1 MSQDI
6 DAVLFGKLR
15 DLVYERSGLYF
26 EDSKR
31 YFFDRRVDGRV
42 EAAGASGALDYY
54 HMLRYGDQQDEFQA
68 LVESLTT
75 HETYFFREYPM
86 LRVWADITLP
96 EILDRKRA
104 AGDMHLDIWSAGCS
118 TGEEAYT
125 LAIILREV
133 IDDFD
138 RWEIRLT
145 ATDISRPVLRKARR
159 ATYGERSVRDVPPAY
174 MKRWFRETDDE
185 WLVTLPITR
194 LVHFRHANLLD
205 KATAGE
211 LRGQDFIFCRNVLI
225 YFDDES
231 RRQAMSLFY
240 DSLDPGGYIFLG
252 HSESVGRSS
261 SAFQSVRSGDQLVYR
276 K

>member
-1 MSQDI
+1 MTESI
-6 DAVLFGKLR
+6 DAALFGKLR
-15 DLVYERSGLYF
+15 DLVYERSGLFF
-26 EDSKR
+26 EDGKR

-42 EAAGASGALDYY
+42 EAVGASSALDYY
-54 HMLRYGDQQDEFQA
+54 HMLRYGDEHDEFQS

-86 LRVWADITLP
+86 LRVWADETLP
-96 EILDRKRA
+96 EILTRKRA
-104 AGDMHLDIWSAGCS
+104 VGDTHLDIWSAGCS

-138 RWEIRLT
+138 RWDIRLN

-159 ATYGERSVRDVPPAY
+159 ATYGERSVRDVPAAY
-174 MKRWFRETDDE
+174 RQRWFRQDGDE
-185 WLVTLPITR
+185 WALTLPITR
-194 LVHFRHANLLD
+194 LVRFRHANLLD
-205 KATAGE
+205 RAIADE
-211 LRGQDFIFCRNVLI
+211 FRGQDFIFCRNVLI

-240 DSLDPGGYIFLG
+240 DSLDVGGYIFLG
-252 HSESVGRSS
+252 HSESVGRST
-261 SAFQSVRSGDQLVYR
+261 SAFHGVRCGDQLVYR